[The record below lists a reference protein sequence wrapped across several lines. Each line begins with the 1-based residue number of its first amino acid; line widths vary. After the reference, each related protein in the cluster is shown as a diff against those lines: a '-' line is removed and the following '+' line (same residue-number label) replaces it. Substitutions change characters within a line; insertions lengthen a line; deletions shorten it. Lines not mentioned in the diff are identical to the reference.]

1 MVFYAH
7 LQQSELSQPTIV
19 AMIITIWRDLRIFVT
34 LQTIFE
40 TTTMKNKLIQLS
52 IWIAAHITL
61 VVVLVTAVALF
72 LPSSFVRID
81 TSTITPMLGVVM
93 FGMGLTL
100 RPSDFRPVLQHPKD
114 ILVGELA
121 QFLIMPSL
129 AWLLCKLL
137 SLPEELA
144 LGVILVGCCPGGT
157 ASNVIC
163 YLAKGDVAL
172 SVAMTGVSTLLAPIM
187 TPALVWLLAGESV
200 EVDVTG
206 MFLSIVQV
214 VIVPIVLGVAANHYF
229 QRTTRRILPLLPM
242 ISTLS
247 IAFIIGIIVAHN
259 ATSILTCSLIVAVA
273 VILHNVFGLV
283 LGYGLS
289 AITGSEPSKRSA
301 IAIEV
306 GMQNSGLATSLAATH
321 FALFPMAAVPGAMFS
336 VWHNF
341 SGSIA
346 AQIFRRQSEN
356 QHNVIL

>member
-1 MVFYAH
+1 
-7 LQQSELSQPTIV
+7 
-19 AMIITIWRDLRIFVT
+19 
-34 LQTIFE
+34 
-40 TTTMKNKLIQLS
+40 MKNKLIQIS
-52 IWIAAHITL
+52 AWIAAHITL

-72 LPSSFVRID
+72 LPSSFNWID
-81 TSTITPMLGVVM
+81 TSAITPMLGVVM

-172 SVAMTGVSTLLAPIM
+172 SVAMTGVSTLLAPIV

-200 EVDVTG
+200 EVDVAG

-214 VIVPIVLGVAANHYF
+214 VIVPHSGRH
-229 QRTTRRILPLLPM
+229 QRETQPGR
-242 ISTLS
+242 TLS
-247 IAFIIGIIVAHN
+247 GRSEIPLGQPRRVPPQLWCTAPIVQKDWKTVPLAGRN
-259 ATSILTCSLIVAVA
+259 LTLKKRLCVSMITQGRFTENSFTFYFKRKGVFFRSINSVFFNGSHHIV
-273 VILHNVFGLV
+273 
-283 LGYGLS
+283 
-289 AITGSEPSKRSA
+289 TPSKL
-301 IAIEV
+301 
-306 GMQNSGLATSLAATH
+306 QPKQLPH
-321 FALFPMAAVPGAMFS
+321 
-336 VWHNF
+336 
-341 SGSIA
+341 
-346 AQIFRRQSEN
+346 
-356 QHNVIL
+356 

>member
-1 MVFYAH
+1 
-7 LQQSELSQPTIV
+7 
-19 AMIITIWRDLRIFVT
+19 
-34 LQTIFE
+34 
-40 TTTMKNKLIQLS
+40 MKNKIINIS
-52 IWIAAHITL
+52 AWIAAHITL
-61 VVVLVTAVALF
+61 IVVLVTAVALF
-72 LPSSFVRID
+72 FPSSFVWMD
-81 TSTITPMLGVVM
+81 TSSITPMLGVVM

-100 RPSDFRPVLQHPKD
+100 SPSDFRPVLQRPKD
-114 ILVGELA
+114 ILIGEIA

-129 AWLLCKLL
+129 AWLICKIL
-137 SLPEELA
+137 SLPEELS

-172 SVAMTGVSTLLAPIM
+172 SVAMTGVSTLLAPIL
-187 TPALVWLLAGESV
+187 TPALVWMLAGESV
-200 EVDVTG
+200 EVDIVS

-214 VIVPIVLGVAANHYF
+214 VILPIVLGLAANHYF
-229 QRTTRRILPLLPM
+229 KRTTHRIIPLLPM

-259 ATSILTCSLIVAVA
+259 SSSILACSLIVAIA
-273 VILHNVFGLV
+273 VILHNVLGLV

-289 AITGSEPSKRSA
+289 ALTGSEPSRRSA

-306 GMQNSGLATSLAATH
+306 GMQNSGLATSLATTH
-321 FALFPMAAVPGAMFS
+321 FAMFPMAAVPGAMFS

-346 AQIFRRQSEN
+346 AQIFRRN
-356 QHNVIL
+356 Q

>member
-1 MVFYAH
+1 
-7 LQQSELSQPTIV
+7 
-19 AMIITIWRDLRIFVT
+19 
-34 LQTIFE
+34 
-40 TTTMKNKLIQLS
+40 MKNKLIQIS
-52 IWIAAHITL
+52 AWIATHITL

-72 LPSSFVRID
+72 LPSSFVWID
-81 TSTITPMLGVVM
+81 TSAITPMLGVVM

-172 SVAMTGVSTLLAPIM
+172 SVAMTGVSTLLAPIV

-200 EVDVTG
+200 EVDVAG

-229 QRTTRRILPLLPM
+229 QRTTRRIVPLLPM
-242 ISTLS
+242 IST
-247 IAFIIGIIVAHN
+247 IIVAHN
-259 ATSILTCSLIVAVA
+259 AASILACSLIVAVA
-273 VILHNVFGLV
+273 VILHNVLGLA

-289 AITGSEPSKRSA
+289 SLVGSEPSKRSA

-346 AQIFRRQSEN
+346 AQIFRRQADKE
-356 QHNVIL
+356 